1 MKQSQFT
8 ECQIISALKEYEQG
22 VKVAD
27 IARKLGV
34 SEKTFY
40 RWKSKYGG
48 MDIKELKR
56 IKELEKENSELKK
69 MYAEMALVN
78 NALKALAPD
87 DKREAISYL
96 ISSHK
101 ISQRKACKLLD
112 LPKSTYLYKKK
123 PKQDDRY
130 IDLLNDLVQKHVSIG
145 FWQCYY
151 RIRRTGYIINHKK
164 LYRIYT
170 EMKLNLRR
178 KSKKRLPARVKRELF
193 QPAAMN
199 EVWSIDFMSDSLWNG
214 RKIRLLNVIDDYNR
228 EILWIE
234 TDTSLLTHRVIRTLE
249 ALKESRGLPKMIR
262 VDNGPEFI
270 SGKLSL

>member
-1 MKQSQFT
+1 M
-8 ECQIISALKEYEQG
+8 
-22 VKVAD
+22 
-27 IARKLGV
+27 
-34 SEKTFY
+34 
-40 RWKSKYGG
+40 
-48 MDIKELKR
+48 
-56 IKELEKENSELKK
+56 N
-69 MYAEMALVN
+69 
-78 NALKALAPD
+78 
-87 DKREAISYL
+87 
-96 ISSHK
+96 
-101 ISQRKACKLLD
+101 

-130 IDLLNDLVQKHVSIG
+130 IDLLNELVQKHVSIG

-151 RIRRTGYIINHKK
+151 RIRSTGYIINHKK

-170 EMKLNLRR
+170 QMKLNIRR

-199 EVWSIDFMSDSLWNG
+199 EVWSVDFMSDSLWNG

-234 TDTSLLTHRVIRTLE
+234 TDTSLPTNRVIRTLE
-249 ALKESRGLPKMIR
+249 ALKETRGLPKMIR

-270 SGKLSL
+270 SGKLSLWCEENSIKLLFIEPGSPTQNAYIERFNGTFRRDVLNAYVFKSIEEVDQITEKWMYDYNYKRPHRALKNKTPIEFRMKA